1 MLKIDH
7 KWQIHKGHFDDITK
21 YYIYPKN
28 GEPYKDDIICC
39 VNEADARMAALAPDM
54 YYLLHQIAYE
64 TPDGFPYQL
73 EARKLLA
80 SLGTMEIFEASP
92 EEDRKECKL

>member
-7 KWQIHKGHFDDITK
+7 KWLIHEGYFDGITINPK
-21 YYIYPKN
+21 QWYIYPKN

-39 VNEADARMAALAPDM
+39 INEADARMAALAPDM

-80 SLGTMEIFEASP
+80 SLGTMEILEASP
-92 EEDRKECKL
+92 EEE